1 MKSLV
6 ALLLI
11 GLLLT
16 PPLGFLGAQELPV
29 AALAR
34 ISALGKIS
42 EVQKR
47 IIFTRV
53 ESKLSLTYDLVSQEQ
68 YARAEEAAF
77 ESLDL
82 AQCTEEQCIRK
93 IQEILQV
100 DRLFVLHILSEE
112 GLTQLSLNLIR
123 EDSKVV
129 VEAICENCP
138 TVQLYGKID
147 KLMEQLIAKDLSIDL
162 RALVAEQPEAKTA
175 LEREVAQI
183 EEEDEGGI
191 SFWWWILGGLA
202 LAAAASGG
210 GGGGEAAAPATT
222 PVTTPTPTGNV
233 TVTY

>member
-53 ESKLSLTYDLVSQEQ
+53 ESKLSLTYDLISQEQ

-100 DRLFVLHILSEE
+100 DRLFVLQILAGE

-123 EDSKVV
+123 EDSKRV
-129 VEAICENCP
+129 VESICENC
-138 TVQLYGKID
+138 T
-147 KLMEQLIAKDLSIDL
+147 
-162 RALVAEQPEAKTA
+162 LV
-175 LEREVAQI
+175 
-183 EEEDEGGI
+183 
-191 SFWWWILGGLA
+191 
-202 LAAAASGG
+202 
-210 GGGGEAAAPATT
+210 
-222 PVTTPTPTGNV
+222 
-233 TVTY
+233 